1 MTIDIDKTDDG
12 EPARPPLPATPAL
25 LLLYMGGSVLPV
37 PRTIRLAAGS
47 TVFGRA
53 VAEAAGVS
61 LDDKRTSRIHAV
73 VQCDPRG
80 QLHVVDAGSHNGT
93 FVNGERIKQA
103 ILLDGDVLRVG
114 DSLLLV
120 RLLRGP
126 ASDAPCSYLVGCSAA
141 AAQLRTTLASIA
153 PSNISVLLLGET
165 GTGKEVAAR
174 FLHERSGRAGPLV
187 SVNCSALP
195 ETLAESM
202 LFGHVRGAFTGATA
216 QPGFFRAASRGTLL
230 FDEVGELPLNVQPK
244 LLRVLEERLVYPVG
258 SVSGQPVDARLVF
271 ATNRQLLPAVSA
283 GAFRAD
289 LYARIAELCIELPP
303 LRLRRE
309 DIFLILSHALAEGP
323 PLQLTATL
331 AEALLLHNWPFN
343 IRELCKLA
351 SELAATGDV
360 DAVTARLRRS
370 APDPTTSS
378 DLGSEERAPD
388 REQIVV
394 LLRSHHG
401 NVAAIA
407 RKLKCPRKYVYRWIE
422 QYELDL
428 SVYRD

>member
-1 MTIDIDKTDDG
+1 MTIDIEKTDDG
-12 EPARPPLPATPAL
+12 EPSRPPMPVTPAL
-25 LLLYMGGSVLPV
+25 LLLYVGGNILSP

-47 TVFGRA
+47 TVFGRSVGESSGA
-53 VAEAAGVS
+53 S
-61 LDDKRTSRIHAV
+61 LDDKRTSRVHAV
-73 VQCDPRG
+73 LQCDPRG
-80 QLHVVDAGSHNGT
+80 QLHIVDAGSHNGT
-93 FVNGERIKQA
+93 FVNGERVKQA
-103 ILLDGDVLRVG
+103 VLVEGDVVRLG

-120 RLLRGP
+120 RFLRGRV
-126 ASDAPCSYLVGCSAA
+126 ADSPCSYLVGCSTA
-141 AAQLRTTLASIA
+141 AAQLRATLASVA

-174 FLHERSGRAGPLV
+174 FLHERSGRVGPLV
-187 SVNCSALP
+187 TVNCSALP
-195 ETLAESM
+195 EALAESI

-230 FDEVGELPLNVQPK
+230 FDEVGELPLNIQPK
-244 LLRVLEERLVYPVG
+244 LLRVLEERLVYPIG
-258 SVSGQPVDARLVF
+258 SVTGHPVDARLLF

-303 LRLRRE
+303 LRMRRE
-309 DIFLILSHALAEGP
+309 DTFLLLQHALADGP
-323 PLQLTATL
+323 PVQLAATL
-331 AEALLLHNWPFN
+331 AEALLLHDWPFN

-351 SELAATGDV
+351 SELATTGDV
-360 DAVTARLRRS
+360 DAITDRLRRS
-370 APDPTTSS
+370 APEPTPPC
-378 DLGSEERAPD
+378 DVAIEERAPD